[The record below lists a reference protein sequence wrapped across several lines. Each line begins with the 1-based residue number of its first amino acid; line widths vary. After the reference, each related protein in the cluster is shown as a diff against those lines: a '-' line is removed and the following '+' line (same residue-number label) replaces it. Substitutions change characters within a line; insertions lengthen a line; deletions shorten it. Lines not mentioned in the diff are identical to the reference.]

1 MASSA
6 APSPRVSPG
15 NPGDIST
22 FAINFEKGEESWDEQ
37 IDLTELLLAAL
48 QERDIPA
55 TRDEAWLR
63 TGDGFWLLPQLVSA
77 QLSED
82 GNMRTS
88 TTIQAWH
95 PELAPEGV
103 FEYQHSISNE
113 DAVSAFRRGF
123 SQWAATDAVALR
135 DSTSDEPDCPC
146 MIMEFPADD
155 GGASLRRRVVLGPVA
170 HYAESPAPAQN
181 EEHPFCP
188 CCLFTNS
195 LDAFHGIL
203 RDGGYAAI
211 RLYAARD
218 ANGEI
223 SADCRVN
230 GEDYPA
236 GQQALA
242 EYVGT
247 WPQRGF
253 EFRKQLVIAHLY
265 DGEPD

>member
-1 MASSA
+1 MGWHYASGQAPSERCKQGEFAGAGRQGFTVRNRGWTCHGKTAITDA
-6 APSPRVSPG
+6 APPRRDARTRIPSPLPHPEPSTTWPLPPPSPRVSPG

-123 SQWAATDAVALR
+123 SQWAATDAVGCA
-135 DSTSDEPDCPC
+135 T
-146 MIMEFPADD
+146 
-155 GGASLRRRVVLGPVA
+155 
-170 HYAESPAPAQN
+170 APA
-181 EEHPFCP
+181 
-188 CCLFTNS
+188 TS
-195 LDAFHGIL
+195 LT
-203 RDGGYAAI
+203 
-211 RLYAARD
+211 
-218 ANGEI
+218 
-223 SADCRVN
+223 V
-230 GEDYPA
+230 PA
-236 GQQALA
+236 
-242 EYVGT
+242 
-247 WPQRGF
+247 
-253 EFRKQLVIAHLY
+253 
-265 DGEPD
+265 

>member
-1 MASSA
+1 MVVLVGLIRGDQVGGVAATDATQFYPAHGMLRASRCPRQWA
-6 APSPRVSPG
+6 GIMPQGQAPSERCKRGEFAGAGRQGFTVRNRGWTCHGKNAARAPDARTRIPSLYPIQNPPRHGLFRHPTPRVSPG

-113 DAVSAFRRGF
+113 DAVSASAGARNGPRRM
-123 SQWAATDAVALR
+123 AARQRQRRARL
-135 DSTSDEPDCPC
+135 
-146 MIMEFPADD
+146 
-155 GGASLRRRVVLGPVA
+155 SL
-170 HYAESPAPAQN
+170 H
-181 EEHPFCP
+181 
-188 CCLFTNS
+188 
-195 LDAFHGIL
+195 DHGIPG
-203 RDGGYAAI
+203 R
-211 RLYAARD
+211 
-218 ANGEI
+218 
-223 SADCRVN
+223 
-230 GEDYPA
+230 
-236 GQQALA
+236 
-242 EYVGT
+242 
-247 WPQRGF
+247 
-253 EFRKQLVIAHLY
+253 
-265 DGEPD
+265 

>member
-1 MASSA
+1 MRNRGWTCHGKTAITDA
-6 APSPRVSPG
+6 ARPRARGRGFRLLYPIQNPPRHGLFRRPSPRVSPG

-113 DAVSAFRRGF
+113 DAVSAFRRASRNGPRRMR
-123 SQWAATDAVALR
+123 WRCAT
-135 DSTSDEPDCPC
+135 
-146 MIMEFPADD
+146 
-155 GGASLRRRVVLGPVA
+155 
-170 HYAESPAPAQN
+170 APA
-181 EEHPFCP
+181 
-188 CCLFTNS
+188 TS
-195 LDAFHGIL
+195 LT
-203 RDGGYAAI
+203 
-211 RLYAARD
+211 
-218 ANGEI
+218 
-223 SADCRVN
+223 V
-230 GEDYPA
+230 PA
-236 GQQALA
+236 
-242 EYVGT
+242 
-247 WPQRGF
+247 
-253 EFRKQLVIAHLY
+253 
-265 DGEPD
+265 